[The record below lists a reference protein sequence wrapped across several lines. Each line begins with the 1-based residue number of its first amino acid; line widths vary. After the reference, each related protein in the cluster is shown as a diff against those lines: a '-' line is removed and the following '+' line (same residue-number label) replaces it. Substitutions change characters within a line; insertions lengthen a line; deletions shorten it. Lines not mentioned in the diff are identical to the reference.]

1 MQSDNRLLD
10 DLARVASGALGGL
23 QGFKDEVTARLRDQ
37 FERVLADLDMVPREE
52 FDAVKAMAA
61 EARAQNEA
69 LAARLAALEAK
80 LGKPKPKR
88 PAAKAAKAKR
98 QTAKAAA
105 PAAKGRKAAA
115 KAAKAAPRAGAR
127 RAVKNAGA
135 ARGRGRKS

>member
-23 QGFKDEVTARLRDQ
+23 QGFKDEVVARLRDQ

-61 EARAQNEA
+61 EARTQNEA

-80 LGKPKPKR
+80 LGILEPKRGKPKPKSA
-88 PAAKAAKAKR
+88 AAKPAK
-98 QTAKAAA
+98 
-105 PAAKGRKAAA
+105 AKGRKAAA
-115 KAAKAAPRAGAR
+115 GKTAKKAAKAGAKRAA
-127 RAVKNAGA
+127 KKAGA
-135 ARGRGRKS
+135 AKGRGRKS

>member
-23 QGFKDEVTARLRDQ
+23 QGFKDEVVARLRDQ

-61 EARAQNEA
+61 EARTQNEA

-88 PAAKAAKAKR
+88 GAAKPAK
-98 QTAKAAA
+98 
-105 PAAKGRKAAA
+105 AKGRKAAA
-115 KAAKAAPRAGAR
+115 GKTAKKAAQAGAKR
-127 RAVKNAGA
+127 TAKKAGA
-135 ARGRGRKS
+135 AKGRGRKS